1 MKQNDTNLFQID
13 VEYIQRHTTYVRV
26 PKEYEDSYELTKLI
40 KCLVQEEQ
48 LDIDEYN
55 YDDRHID
62 IDSVQ
67 VNLIDC
73 DLDETTTLLIPSC
86 KPEDLTIENI
96 QNVTFK
102 FSEIDE
108 DDFDEDD
115 CDK

>member
-40 KCLVQEEQ
+40 KCLVLDEE
-48 LDIDEYN
+48 LEIDEYCYEN
-55 YDDRHID
+55 RYC
-62 IDSVQ
+62 DSVI
-67 VNLIDC
+67 VERIHDKF
-73 DLDETTTLLIPSC
+73 DSETTLLIPSC

-108 DDFDEDD
+108 DDCDEDD